1 MNKNLFI
8 YTLIA
13 SATSFLSSSACFA
26 QTFSPGEIVYSSYD
40 KDEVKVIKQDS
51 SGVHCLVKDWKDHD
65 FKPGGSS
72 RYYQPGDLSK
82 INPNAQA
89 AMPAGGGGG
98 GGGGGGAF
106 SAGSGTYVPD
116 VQANNG
122 GGGGSRGGGAADLG
136 GSGPL
141 SKDQIIG
148 YLRANVG
155 TDGPH
160 PKKEAI
166 SDAVV
171 AAIKKR
177 GVNFKYG
184 WQDMPDFSKA
194 GGTTSVTYALA
205 DNYGT
210 PPTMAW
216 LTATWELSFTK
227 MTGWVSSMMNE
238 NAHKKGFLLI
248 EPGHT
253 YVWKIHQDDKPEAW
267 IEGKWREA
275 TPAEMKYQ
283 GGAQIVL
290 LNGEQNYDW
299 IVHKD
304 MTAPE
309 GQNWIN
315 VADLQ
320 TRQIKRGGLKAR

>member
-1 MNKNLFI
+1 MNKNRLSSALI
-8 YTLIA
+8 ATVTTLI
-13 SATSFLSSSACFA
+13 SSSACFA
-26 QTFSPGEIVYSSYD
+26 QNYTPGEIVYSSYD
-40 KDEVKVIKQDS
+40 KDDVRVIRQDA
-51 SGVHCLVKDWKDHD
+51 SGVLCLKKDWKEKV
-65 FKPGGSS
+65 FKEGGSS
-72 RYYQPGDLSK
+72 MYYDPSTLSK
-82 INPNAQA
+82 TNPQA
-89 AMPAGGGGG
+89 AGAGGGGG
-98 GGGGGGAF
+98 GTPA
-106 SAGSGTYVPD
+106 AQPT
-116 VQANNG
+116 G
-122 GGGGSRGGGAADLG
+122 GGGGSGAADLG

-141 SKDQIIG
+141 SKQQIIG
-148 YLRANVG
+148 YLKANVG

-184 WQDMPDFSKA
+184 WQDLSEFMGA
-194 GGTTSVTYALA
+194 GATTSVTYALG
-205 DNYGT
+205 DNFGP

-227 MTGWVSSMMNE
+227 MTGWVSSMNAE

-267 IEGKWREA
+267 IEGKWRDA
-275 TPAEMKYQ
+275 TPVEMKYQ
-283 GGAQIVL
+283 GGPQIVL

-304 MTAPE
+304 NTAPQ
-309 GQNWIN
+309 GQDWIN

-320 TRQIKRGGLKAR
+320 TRQIKRGGLRAR